1 MLSNSPDEI
10 LTILYDFTIP
20 HTECNSSLL
29 CYFNSNGNG
38 ICSSHFTEK
47 ICEVVHVYR
56 VMELDP

>member
-1 MLSNSPDEI
+1 MLSNSPDKI
-10 LTILYDFTIP
+10 LTILYDFPIP

-29 CYFNSNGNG
+29 CYFSSNG